1 MSATHPI
8 GPPARDQPLYPMGVA
23 SELLLVHPRTLRF
36 YEQKGLL
43 RPARRSGRRYY
54 SDDDLR
60 WSRCIMDWNHRR
72 GLSLDGI
79 RRLLDFL
86 PCWGIGNRA
95 LTRRPQDPGEV
106 HAGRDL
112 VRRAGAGEAE
122 PECLTCGNYLRGM
135 GRALGGR
142 AAASRAAAVRAE
154 PGAGRARS

>member
-1 MSATHPI
+1 MKVTHTIRLPS
-8 GPPARDQPLYPMGVA
+8 GEQPLYPMGVA
-23 SELLLVHPRTLRF
+23 SELLRVHARTLRL

-54 SDDDLR
+54 SNDDLR
-60 WSRCIMDWNHRR
+60 WSRCIIEWNHRR

-95 LTRRPQDPGEV
+95 LARRSAEPGEV
-106 HAGRDL
+106 RGGLDL

-122 PECLTCGNYLRGM
+122 PECLTCGNYLRGI
-135 GRALGGR
+135 GRTLGARG
-142 AAASRAAAVRAE
+142 A
-154 PGAGRARS
+154 AGRSRSPIEPAAGGPRS